1 MYYNVCKRQRCS
13 LHVFVAMSDEPPLKK
28 ARGDEPDW
36 KGELAKV
43 EEEYAIAALSSRA
56 PGSCQVFFLDSGI

>member
-1 MYYNVCKRQRCS
+1 
-13 LHVFVAMSDEPPLKK
+13 MSDEPPLKK